1 MEASESYTN
10 AKEEAEIINNN
21 DLGYDGR
28 NYAVLLRYNWK
39 FKSEQL
45 VKKARTLIG
54 DNADLKNQIEAFA
67 KELGMPTD
75 SSGSFFGFFK

>member
-28 NYAVLLRYNWK
+28 NYAILLRYNWK

-45 VKKARTLIG
+45 VKKGRTLILE
-54 DNADLKNQIEAFA
+54 NKDLKNQIEAFA
-67 KELGMPTD
+67 KELGMPTE